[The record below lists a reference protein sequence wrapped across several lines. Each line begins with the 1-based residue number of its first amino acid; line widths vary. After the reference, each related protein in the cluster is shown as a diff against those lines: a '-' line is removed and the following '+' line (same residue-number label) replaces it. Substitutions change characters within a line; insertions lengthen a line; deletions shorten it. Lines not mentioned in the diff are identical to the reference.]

1 MQTIVTTEDN
11 VSKYVFEDGV
21 NINITEDCIETP
33 VFKIL
38 DLNSSNAAVVDC
50 VTVPADWYGCKYI
63 YDGSSWSLNAD
74 FEEQQPIE

>member
-1 MQTIVTTEDN
+1 MQTIITTEDN

-33 VFKIL
+33 VFKIM
-38 DLNSSNAAVVDC
+38 DLNTSNAAVVDC
-50 VTVPADWYGCKYI
+50 STIPADWYGCKYI
-63 YDGSSWSLNAD
+63 YEGNSWSLNTD

>member
-11 VSKYVFEDGV
+11 VSKFVFEDGV

-63 YDGSSWSLNAD
+63 YEGNSWSLNAD

>member
-1 MQTIVTTEDN
+1 MQTIITTEDN

-33 VFKIL
+33 VFKIM
-38 DLNSSNAAVVDC
+38 DLNTSNAAVVDC
-50 VTVPADWYGCKYI
+50 SIIPADWYGCKYT
-63 YDGSSWSLNAD
+63 YEGNSWSLNAD